1 MVNTAKIKG
10 RIVEKE
16 KTIQAIAPK
25 IPCSPYTLGQK
36 IANETPI
43 NLEEVMVLCDEL
55 DIKELIKLTEPLRN
69 YISEKYD
76 MKVSILV
83 NCDEVKVIRDEAGVP
98 IKKED

>member
-10 RIVEKE
+10 RIIEKG

-43 NLEEVMVLCDEL
+43 NLEEVVVLCDEL
-55 DIKELIKLTEPLRN
+55 DINEKEFADFFLQRKLQNTTKTIKRG
-69 YISEKYD
+69 EKD
-76 MKVSILV
+76 GSDNRTID
-83 NCDEVKVIRDEAGVP
+83 NE
-98 IKKED
+98 IKK